1 MDTKPTA
8 DSIKL
13 DFILETIN
21 GKLLETKNPPLNT
34 AEIIVLQGIWD
45 SKTYN
50 IVAEETSYS
59 SSYLSNVVAPELF
72 RRISDIIGQRVT
84 KKNCRM
90 QLETYLIPQATSKKT
105 VLNQHSRKLSASVK
119 QLMSPNFPSGSISL
133 DSPFYIQR
141 ADIEKQV
148 YAEIEKPGALVRIKA
163 PQEMGKTSL
172 MLRIIDYAKSL
183 DYCTVNLDL
192 QQVDQNILSGD
203 LNKFLRWFCTN
214 IAYQLNVEPNL
225 HDYWDEDI
233 GGKVSCTLYFCNY
246 LLRSIS
252 SPLLLALD
260 EVNQIFEYPKIVKD
274 FFPLLRSWYEEA
286 KRLPVW
292 QKLRLVIV
300 HSTEIYVPL
309 QLKQSPFNVGLPIQ
323 LGSFSLEAVLE
334 LAQYYGLDWS
344 NGEQANLL
352 MGIIGGHPALV
363 HLAIYHLSRE
373 DVTMRQLLETAA
385 TSTGIYANHLRR
397 HQVKLEEEPELA
409 IALQNLVNT
418 NEPTLLEPIVAY
430 KLSSMGLIKLDGNK
444 ATLTCDLYR
453 QYFGSQQQ
461 PLNN

>member
-1 MDTKPTA
+1 MDTKRTA

-13 DFILETIN
+13 DFVLETIN
-21 GKLLETKNPPLNT
+21 SELLETKNPPLNT
-34 AEIIVLQGIWD
+34 AEIMLLRGIWD
-45 SKTYN
+45 NKTYN
-50 IVAEETSYS
+50 IVAEEAGYSYG
-59 SSYLSNVVAPELF
+59 YLSSIVAPELF

-90 QLETYLIPQATSKKT
+90 QLQIYLIPQATSKKN
-105 VLNQHSRKLSASVK
+105 VPPQQSEKLSTSIT
-119 QLMSPNFPSGSISL
+119 QLMSPNFPSGCISL
-133 DSPFYIQR
+133 NSPFYIQR

-172 MLRIIDYAKSL
+172 MLRVISYAERL

-192 QQVDQNILSGD
+192 QQVDKKILSD
-203 LNKFLRWFCTN
+203 DINKFLRWFCAN
-214 IAYQLNVEPNL
+214 IAYQLNLEPNL
-225 HDYWDEDI
+225 DDYWDEDLGSKI
-233 GGKVSCTLYFCNY
+233 SCRLYFRNY
-246 LLRSIS
+246 LLQSIN

-260 EVNQIFEYPKIVKD
+260 EVNHIFEYPEIAED

-286 KRLPVW
+286 KRQPVW
-292 QKLRLVIV
+292 RKLRLVVV

-334 LAQYYGLDWS
+334 LAEFYGLNWS
-344 NGEQANLL
+344 DGEEAHLL
-352 MGIIGGHPALV
+352 MATTGGHPALV
-363 HLAIYHLSRE
+363 HLAIYYLSRE
-373 DVTMRQLLETAA
+373 DVTMRQLLETAT
-385 TSTGIYANHLRR
+385 TSTGIYAYHLRR

-409 IALQNLVNT
+409 IAMQNLVNT
-418 NEPTLLEPIVAY
+418 NEPILLEPIIAY
-430 KLSSMGLIKLDGNK
+430 KLSSMGLIKLVGKK

-453 QYFGSQQQ
+453 QYFRS
-461 PLNN
+461 

>member
-1 MDTKPTA
+1 M
-8 DSIKL
+8 KL
-13 DFILETIN
+13 DFIVETIN
-21 GKLLETKNPPLNT
+21 RKLLEAKNHPLNT
-34 AEIIVLQGIWD
+34 VEIIIIRGIWEN
-45 SKTYN
+45 KTYN

-59 SSYLSNVVAPELF
+59 SSYLSNVIAPELF

-90 QLETYLIPQATSKKT
+90 QLQTYLVPQTTSKKT
-105 VLNQHSRKLSASVK
+105 VLSQDSGKLSASAT
-119 QLMSPNFPSGSISL
+119 QLMSPKFPSGSISL

-141 ADIEKQV
+141 SDIEKQV

-163 PQEMGKTSL
+163 PQEIGKTSL
-172 MLRIIDYAKSL
+172 LLRIINYAESL

-192 QQVDQNILSGD
+192 QQVDQNILSSD
-203 LNKFLRWFCTN
+203 LNKFLRWFCSN
-214 IAYQLNVEPNL
+214 IARQLNLEPNL
-225 HDYWDEDI
+225 DDYWDEDI
-233 GGKVSCTLYFCNY
+233 GSKISCSLYFRNY
-246 LLRSIS
+246 LLQSTN

-260 EVNQIFEYPKIVKD
+260 EVNQIFEYPKIVKE

-292 QKLRLVIV
+292 QNLRLVVV

-323 LGSFSLEAVLE
+323 LGSFSLEEVLE
-334 LAQYYGLDWS
+334 LAQSYGLDWS
-344 NGEQANLL
+344 DGEEANLL
-352 MGIIGGHPALV
+352 MATTGGHPALV

-373 DVTMRQLLETAA
+373 DVTIRQLLETAA
-385 TSTGIYANHLRR
+385 TSTGIYASHLRR
-397 HQVKLEEEPELA
+397 HQVKLEEEAELA

-418 NEPTLLEPIVAY
+418 KEPMLLEPIIAY

-453 QYFGSQQQ
+453 QYFRS
-461 PLNN
+461 

>member
-1 MDTKPTA
+1 MDTKRTA

-21 GKLLETKNPPLNT
+21 RKLRETKNPPLNT
-34 AEIIVLQGIWD
+34 AEIMLLRGIWD

-50 IVAEETSYS
+50 IVAEEASYS
-59 SSYLSNVVAPELF
+59 SGYLSSVVAPELF

-90 QLETYLIPQATSKKT
+90 QLQICLIPQATSKKN
-105 VLNQHSRKLSASVK
+105 VLGQQSEKLSASIT
-119 QLMSPNFPSGSISL
+119 QLMSPRFPSGSISL

-141 ADIEKQV
+141 SDIEKQV

-172 MLRIIDYAKSL
+172 LLRVINYAESL

-192 QQVDQNILSGD
+192 QQVDQDILSD
-203 LNKFLRWFCTN
+203 DINKFLRWFCAN
-214 IAYQLNVEPNL
+214 IACQLNLESNL
-225 HDYWDEDI
+225 DDYWDEDI
-233 GGKVSCTLYFCNY
+233 GCKISCTLYFRNY
-246 LLRSIS
+246 LLESIN

-260 EVNQIFEYPKIVKD
+260 EVNQIFEYPEIAKD

-286 KRLPVW
+286 KRQPVW
-292 QKLRLVIV
+292 QKLRLVVV

-323 LGSFSLEAVLE
+323 LGSLSLEEVLE
-334 LAQYYGLDWS
+334 LAQSYGLDWS
-344 NGEQANLL
+344 DGEEANFL
-352 MGIIGGHPALV
+352 MATVGGHPALV

-373 DVTMRQLLETAA
+373 NVTVGQLLETAA

-397 HQVKLEEEPELA
+397 HQVKLEEETELA
-409 IALQNLVNT
+409 IALQNLVHT
-418 NEPTLLEPIVAY
+418 NEPTLLESIVGY
-430 KLSSMGLIKLDGNK
+430 KLSSMGLIKLYRNK

-453 QYFGSQQQ
+453 QYFRSQQQ
-461 PLNN
+461 S

>member
-1 MDTKPTA
+1 M
-8 DSIKL
+8 KL
-13 DFILETIN
+13 DFIVETIN
-21 GKLLETKNPPLNT
+21 RKLLETNNHPLNT
-34 AEIIVLQGIWD
+34 TEVIILQGIWEN
-45 SKTYN
+45 KTYN

-59 SSYLSNVVAPELF
+59 SSYLSNVIAPELF

-90 QLETYLIPQATSKKT
+90 QLQAYFVPQTTSKKT
-105 VLNQHSRKLSASVK
+105 VLSQDSGKLSASAT
-119 QLMSPNFPSGSISL
+119 QLMSPKFPSGSISL

-141 ADIEKQV
+141 SDIEKQV

-172 MLRIIDYAKSL
+172 LLRIINYAESL

-192 QQVDQNILSGD
+192 QQVDQNILSSD
-203 LNKFLRWFCTN
+203 LNKFLRWFCSN
-214 IAYQLNVEPNL
+214 IARQLNLEPNL
-225 HDYWDEDI
+225 DDYWDEDI
-233 GGKVSCTLYFCNY
+233 GSKISCSLYFRNY
-246 LLRSIS
+246 LLQSTN

-260 EVNQIFEYPKIVKD
+260 EVNQIFEYPKIVKE

-292 QKLRLVIV
+292 QNLRLVVV

-323 LGSFSLEAVLE
+323 LGSFSLEEVLE
-334 LAQYYGLDWS
+334 LAQSYGLDWS
-344 NGEQANLL
+344 DGEEANLL
-352 MGIIGGHPALV
+352 MATTGGHPALV
-363 HLAIYHLSRE
+363 HLAIYYLSRE

-385 TSTGIYANHLRR
+385 TSTGIYASHLRR

-418 NEPTLLEPIVAY
+418 KEPMLLEPIIAY

-453 QYFGSQQQ
+453 QYFRSQQQ
-461 PLNN
+461 PPNN

>member
-1 MDTKPTA
+1 M
-8 DSIKL
+8 KL

-21 GKLLETKNPPLNT
+21 RKLLKTKNPPLNT
-34 AEIIVLQGIWD
+34 AEIMLLQGIWD
-45 SKTYN
+45 NKTYN
-50 IVAEETSYS
+50 IVAEEAGYS
-59 SSYLSNVVAPELF
+59 SGYLSSVVAPELF
-72 RRISDIIGQRVT
+72 RRISNIIGQRVT
-84 KKNCRM
+84 KKNCRT
-90 QLETYLIPQATSKKT
+90 QLQICLIPQATSKKN
-105 VLNQHSRKLSASVK
+105 VRPQQYEKLSISIT

-133 DSPFYIQR
+133 NSPFYIQR
-141 ADIEKQV
+141 SDIEKQV

-172 MLRIIDYAKSL
+172 LLRVINYAESL

-192 QQVDQNILSGD
+192 QQVDKKILSD
-203 LNKFLRWFCTN
+203 DINKFLRWFCAN
-214 IAYQLNVEPNL
+214 IAYQLNLEPNL
-225 HDYWDEDI
+225 DDYWDEDI
-233 GGKVSCTLYFCNY
+233 GSKISCRLYFRNY
-246 LLRSIS
+246 LLQSIN

-260 EVNQIFEYPKIVKD
+260 EVNHIFEYPEIAED

-286 KRLPVW
+286 KRQPVW
-292 QKLRLVIV
+292 QKLRNVVV

-334 LAQYYGLDWS
+334 LAQFYGLNWS
-344 NGEQANLL
+344 NGEEAHLL
-352 MGIIGGHPALV
+352 MATTGGHPALV

-373 DVTMRQLLETAA
+373 DVTMRELLETAA

-418 NEPTLLEPIVAY
+418 NEPILLEPIITY
-430 KLSSMGLIKLDGNK
+430 KLSSMGLIKLVGKK

-453 QYFGSQQQ
+453 QYFRS
-461 PLNN
+461 

>member
-1 MDTKPTA
+1 M
-8 DSIKL
+8 KL
-13 DFILETIN
+13 DFVLETIN
-21 GKLLETKNPPLNT
+21 RKLLETKNPPLNT
-34 AEIIVLQGIWD
+34 AEIMLIRGIWD
-45 SKTYN
+45 NKTYN
-50 IVAEETSYS
+50 IVAEEAGYS
-59 SSYLSNVVAPELF
+59 SGYLSSVVAPDLF

-90 QLETYLIPQATSKKT
+90 QLQICLIPQATSKKN
-105 VLNQHSRKLSASVK
+105 VRPQKSEKLSISIT
-119 QLMSPNFPSGSISL
+119 QLMSPNFPNGSISL
-133 DSPFYIQR
+133 NSPFYIQR
-141 ADIEKQV
+141 SDIEKQV

-172 MLRIIDYAKSL
+172 LLRVIKYAESL

-192 QQVDQNILSGD
+192 QRVEQNILSD
-203 LNKFLRWFCTN
+203 DINKFLRWFCAN
-214 IAYQLNVEPNL
+214 IAHQLNLEPNL
-225 HDYWDEDI
+225 DDYWDEDI
-233 GGKVSCTLYFCNY
+233 GGKVSCTLYFRNY
-246 LLRSIS
+246 LLQSIN

-260 EVNQIFEYPKIVKD
+260 EVNQIFEYPEIAKD
-274 FFPLLRSWYEEA
+274 FLTLLRSWYEEA
-286 KRLPVW
+286 KRQPVW
-292 QKLRLVIV
+292 QKLRLVVV

-344 NGEQANLL
+344 EGEEANLL
-352 MGIIGGHPALV
+352 MATIGGHPALV

-373 DVTMRQLLETAA
+373 DVTIRQLLETAA

-418 NEPTLLEPIVAY
+418 NEPILLKPIIAY
-430 KLSSMGLIKLDGNK
+430 QLSSMGLIKLDGNK

-453 QYFGSQQQ
+453 QYFRSQ
-461 PLNN
+461 

>member
-1 MDTKPTA
+1 MDTKQTT

-13 DFILETIN
+13 DFVLETIN
-21 GKLLETKNPPLNT
+21 RKLLETNNHPLST
-34 AEIIVLQGIWD
+34 TEVIILQGIWD
-45 SKTYN
+45 NKTYD
-50 IVAEETSYS
+50 IVAEEASYS

-84 KKNCRM
+84 KKSCRV
-90 QLETYLIPQATSKKT
+90 QLQTYLIPQATSKKT
-105 VLNQHSRKLSASVK
+105 FLSQDSGKLSSSVR
-119 QLMSPNFPSGSISL
+119 QLMSPIFPSGSISL
-133 DSPFYIQR
+133 DSPFYIKR

-172 MLRIIDYAKSL
+172 LLRVINYAESL
-183 DYCTVNLDL
+183 DYRTVNLDL
-192 QQVDQNILSGD
+192 QQVGQDILSGGI
-203 LNKFLRWFCTN
+203 NKFLRWFCAN
-214 IAYQLNVEPNL
+214 IAHQLNLEPNL
-225 HDYWDEDI
+225 NDYWDEDI
-233 GGKVSCTLYFCNY
+233 GSKISCSLYFRNY
-246 LLRSIS
+246 LLQSTN

-260 EVNQIFEYPKIVKD
+260 EVNQIFEYPEIAKD

-292 QKLRLVIV
+292 QNLRLVVV

-334 LAQYYGLDWS
+334 LAQSYGLDWS
-344 NGEQANLL
+344 DEKEANLL
-352 MGIIGGHPALV
+352 MATVGGHPALV

-385 TSTGIYANHLRR
+385 TSTGIYGSHLRR
-397 HQVKLEEEPELA
+397 HQVKLEEEPELT
-409 IALQNLVNT
+409 IAMQSLVNT
-418 NEPTLLEPIVAY
+418 NEPILLESIIAY
-430 KLSSMGLIKLDGNK
+430 KLSSMGLIKFHRNK

-453 QYFGSQQQ
+453 QYFRSQQ
-461 PLNN
+461 